1 MNMDD
6 MPENDK
12 TPVIVADDLDGG
24 LIWRPTWDSV
34 DEK

>member
-1 MNMDD
+1 MGD

-12 TPVIVADDLDGG
+12 TPVIVTEDFDGG
-24 LIWRPTWDSV
+24 LIWRPTRDSV

>member
-1 MNMDD
+1 MGD

-12 TPVIVADDLDGG
+12 TPVIVTDDFDGG
-24 LIWRPTWDSV
+24 LIWRPTRGSV